1 MEAGQNIFSSR
12 SVSIKDIPSHDFS
25 YKQQLSVSAELAE
38 AIDQKVEHMEMS
50 NFRNSA
56 EL

>member
-12 SVSIKDIPSHDFS
+12 SVSIKDIPSQDFS
-25 YKQQLSVSAELAE
+25 YKQQLSGSAELAE
-38 AIDQKVEHMEMS
+38 AIDEKVSHMEMS